1 MKQSEKG
8 SVTMIVAVTIFF
20 IVILLSS
27 FFIYT
32 TSRRRAQLEETEKI
46 AEAYDGDME
55 AIYEEI
61 NSRYEEKSL
70 FKYDA
75 KTSAIS
81 LYSLD
86 SLNTLDNDNNKE
98 IEELT
103 IPSEYNGQLVTTISA
118 YAFKGCSSLKSV
130 TIPES
135 IQSIEDGAFE
145 DWTTSQTIY
154 IEGKASEKD
163 FTILGQ
169 NCFGSAT
176 VIYKDANNQNTNEI
190 TDTKNLNNTNENL
203 LENEQINETNL
214 INNI

>member
-8 SVTMIVAVTIFF
+8 SVTMVVTVTIFF

-32 TSRRRAQLEETEKI
+32 TSRRRAQIEETEKI

-70 FKYDA
+70 FIYDA

-86 SLNTLDNDNNKE
+86 TLDDENSEDIK
-98 IEELT
+98 ELT
-103 IPSEYNGQLVTTISA
+103 IPSEYNGQQVTTISA
-118 YAFKGCSSLKSV
+118 NAFKGCSSLVSI
-130 TIPES
+130 TIPDS
-135 IQSIEDGAFE
+135 IQTIEDGAFE
-145 DWTTSQTIY
+145 DWTSSQTIY
-154 IEGKASEKD
+154 IEGKTSEKD
-163 FTILGQ
+163 FTSLGK

-176 VIYKDANNQNTNEI
+176 VIYKEVNNQNTNEI
-190 TDTKNLNNTNENL
+190 TNNKNLNNLNENL
-203 LENEQINETNL
+203 LENEQVNEINLE
-214 INNI
+214 NNI

>member
-32 TSRRRAQLEETEKI
+32 TSRRRAQLEETKRI
-46 AEAYDGDME
+46 SNAYDGDME

-61 NSRYEEKSL
+61 NSRYAEKNL

-81 LYSLD
+81 LYSID
-86 SLNTLDNDNNKE
+86 TLNDENSEDIK
-98 IEELT
+98 ELT
-103 IPSEYNGQLVTTISA
+103 IPSEYNGQKVTTISA

-130 TIPES
+130 TISKS
-135 IQSIEDGAFE
+135 IQSIGNGAFE
-145 DWTTSQTIY
+145 DWTASQTIY

-163 FTILGQ
+163 FTSLGQ
-169 NCFGSAT
+169 NCFGNAN
-176 VIYKDANNQNTNEI
+176 VIYKDANNQNTNENI
-190 TDTKNLNNTNENL
+190 NNQNLNNLNENII
-203 LENEQINETNL
+203 ENEIVNETNL
-214 INNI
+214 ANNI